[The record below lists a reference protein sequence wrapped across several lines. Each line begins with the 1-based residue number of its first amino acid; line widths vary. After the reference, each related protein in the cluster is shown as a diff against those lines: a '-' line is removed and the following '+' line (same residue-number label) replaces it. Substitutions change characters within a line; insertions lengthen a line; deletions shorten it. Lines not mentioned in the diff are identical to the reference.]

1 MPTGSE
7 LQSFQAK
14 CHGGRSAVANA
25 FRCWLG
31 GSADPGAVG
40 FETMVVE
47 TRYVTSGDVFVAYQ
61 ISGQESPD
69 LLLTPGF
76 ASHLD
81 QAWENPSGSRF
92 FTSLGAFSRL
102 IRFDKRGTGLSDR
115 GVGIPHLEQ
124 RIDDIRA
131 VLDAAGTQRGWLM
144 GVSEGG
150 PMSILFAA
158 TYPDRVAGLILFG
171 TYARAIGASVTQDD
185 LAGSEREVRETWGTG
200 RSLPNFAPSLAGNPM
215 AIASWGKFERLSAS
229 PSDVINL
236 LRMNNEIDVG
246 HVLPAIRAP
255 TLVMHRRD
263 DVRVRSSAGRE
274 LAAKIPGARYVE
286 LPGADHL
293 LWLDDQDRIIEQIRG
308 FMGAAP
314 AVIEIDRVLS
324 TVLFTDIVDSTRR
337 AVAVGDRQWR
347 STLEAHHAAVRSQLQ
362 RHRGREVKTTGDG
375 FLALFD
381 GPARAVRCAQ
391 EIVKVV
397 QPLDLEVRA
406 GVHTG
411 EVEMMGDDVGG
422 IAVHIAARVAA
433 HANANQVLTSSTV
446 RDLVAGA
453 GLQFVEQPP
462 AELKGLSEPMRLFS
476 AVA

>member
-1 MPTGSE
+1 MACRLAESMT
-7 LQSFQAK
+7 A
-14 CHGGRSAVANA
+14 
-25 FRCWLG
+25 
-31 GSADPGAVG
+31 
-40 FETMVVE
+40 E
-47 TRYVTSGDVFVAYQ
+47 TRYVTSGEVFVAYQ
-61 ISGQESPD
+61 TSGQEAPD

-76 ASHLD
+76 VSHLEH
-81 QAWENPSGSRF
+81 AWETPNGARF
-92 FTSLGAFSRL
+92 FNGLGAFSRL

-115 GVGIPHLEQ
+115 GVGIPHLDE
-124 RIDDIRA
+124 RIDDMRA
-131 VLDAAGTQRGWLM
+131 VLDAAGSKRAWLM

-171 TYARAIGASVTQDD
+171 TYARAVGASVTQDD
-185 LAGSEREVRETWGTG
+185 LAASERGVRENWGTG
-200 RSLPNFAPSLAGNPM
+200 KSLPDFIPSAAGNV
-215 AIASWGKFERLSAS
+215 AATASWAKFERLSAS

-236 LRMNNEIDVG
+236 LRMNNEIDVR
-246 HVLPAIRAP
+246 HVLPSIRVP

-263 DVRVRSSAGRE
+263 DVRVRSLAGRE
-274 LAAKIPGARYVE
+274 LAAGIPDARYIE
-286 LPGADHL
+286 LPGSDHVV
-293 LWLDDQDRIIEQIRG
+293 WVDDQERVIEEIRK

-314 AVIEIDRVLS
+314 AVVEIDRVLS
-324 TVLFTDIVDSTRR
+324 TVLFTDIVDSTKR
-337 AVAVGDRQWR
+337 AVSAGDRQWR

-391 EIVKVV
+391 EIVKAVR
-397 QPLDLEVRA
+397 PLDLEVRA

-422 IAVHIAARVAA
+422 IAVHIAARVAQRA
-433 HANANQVLTSSTV
+433 HASEVLASSTV
-446 RDLVAGA
+446 KDLVAGA
-453 GLQFVEQPP
+453 GLTFVEQGP
-462 AELKGLSEPMRLFS
+462 AELKGLSEPIRLFS